1 MVGRVGFLGGR
12 GVSLLKGVRVIS
24 FNHFLAGPHAAQ
36 MLGDMGADVIAV
48 EPLDGAFQRNW
59 AVAGHFVAG
68 ESVNHLNTGRS
79 KRSIALDMKSA
90 TGRAIAE
97 RLVAT
102 ADVVMENFRPGTMA
116 KFGLGPE
123 ELRARYPRLIYAS
136 ATGFGATG
144 PFAHRPGQDLLL
156 QAMSGLAAHT
166 GPSEGP
172 PVPLGSVV
180 IDHHT
185 AVLCVLGIV
194 AALYARQNTGDGR
207 RVDVSLLQSAIDL
220 QGEPLTAWL
229 NGAPHDGPRA
239 PQGVA
244 TWFSSAG
251 HGIHRT
257 ADGCIAISMAAPAV
271 LARALDL
278 PELATVSPEDMLAK
292 RGVYNQMIV
301 AQVATRTTA
310 AWKAALDA
318 AGVWNSE
325 VDDYD
330 AVRENPQLA
339 HLGTFQK
346 ATSSGGAEVTFVSH
360 PVKYDG
366 ETLPITLVPQ
376 PLGAQTREILTEAG
390 YSPAEIDTFLS
401 DDVVRA
407 APAA

>member
-1 MVGRVGFLGGR
+1 MR
-12 GVSLLKGVRVIS
+12 LLKDVRVIS

-90 TGRAIAE
+90 AGRAIAE
-97 RLVAT
+97 RLVAG

-136 ATGFGATG
+136 ATGFGASG
-144 PFAHRPGQDLLL
+144 PFAHQPGQDLLL

-166 GPSEGP
+166 GPAEGP
-172 PVPLGSVV
+172 PVPVGSAL

-194 AALYARQNTGDGR
+194 TALFAREQTGEGR

-239 PQGVA
+239 PQGVGA
-244 TWFSSAG
+244 WFSPAG

-257 ADGCIAISMAAPAV
+257 ADGFIAISMAAPAL

-278 PELATVSPEDMLAK
+278 PELADVSPEAML
-292 RGVYNQMIV
+292 RERTRYNQLIV
-301 AQVATRTTA
+301 AKVATGTTA
-310 AWKAALDA
+310 EWQAALDA
-318 AGVWNSE
+318 AGVWNAQ

-330 AVRENPQLA
+330 AVRANPQLA
-339 HLGTFQK
+339 HLGTFQT

-366 ETLPITLVPQ
+366 VTLPITRVPQ
-376 PLGAQTREILTEAG
+376 PLGAQTREILAEAG
-390 YSPAEIDTFLS
+390 YAADEIETFLK

-407 APAA
+407 APAD

>member
-1 MVGRVGFLGGR
+1 M
-12 GVSLLKGVRVIS
+12 SLLKGVRVIS

-79 KRSIALDMKSA
+79 KRSIALDMKSTA
-90 TGRAIAE
+90 GRAIAE
-97 RLVAT
+97 RLVAG

-116 KFGLGPE
+116 KFGMGPE
-123 ELRARYPRLIYAS
+123 DLRARYPRLIYAS

-194 AALYARQNTGDGR
+194 ASLFAREQTGDGR

-229 NGAPHDGPRA
+229 NGAPHDDGPRA

-244 TWFSSAG
+244 SWFSSAG

-278 PELATVSPEDMLAK
+278 PELAEVSPETMLKERAS
-292 RGVYNQMIV
+292 YNRLIV

-310 AWKAALDA
+310 EWQAALDA
-318 AGVWNSE
+318 AGVWNAPVE
-325 VDDYD
+325 DYD

-339 HLGTFQK
+339 HLGAFQT
-346 ATSSGGAEVTFVSH
+346 ATSSGGAQVTFVSH
-360 PVKYDG
+360 PVHYDSA
-366 ETLPITLVPQ
+366 TLPIARVPQ
-376 PLGAQTREILTEAG
+376 PLGAQTREILAEVG
-390 YSPAEIDTFLS
+390 YAADEIETFLT

-407 APAA
+407 ASAA

>member
-1 MVGRVGFLGGR
+1 MP
-12 GVSLLKGVRVIS
+12 LLKGVRVIS

-90 TGRAIAE
+90 AGRAVAE
-97 RLVAT
+97 RLVAG

-116 KFGLGPE
+116 KFGMGPE

-136 ATGFGATG
+136 ATGFGASG
-144 PFAHRPGQDLLL
+144 PFAHRPGQDLLV

-166 GPSEGP
+166 GPAEGP
-172 PVPLGSVV
+172 PVPMGSVV

-194 AALYARQNTGDGR
+194 TSLFARQQTGTGR

-244 TWFSSAG
+244 GWFSSAG
-251 HGIHRT
+251 HGVHRT
-257 ADGCIAISMAAPAV
+257 ADGCIAIAMAPPAV
-271 LARALDL
+271 LGRALDL
-278 PELATVSPEDMLAK
+278 PELAQASPDAMLK
-292 RGVYNQMIV
+292 ERVHYNDLIV

-310 AWKAALDA
+310 AWQEALDA
-318 AGVWNSE
+318 AGVWNAP

-330 AVRENPQLA
+330 TVRENPQLA
-339 HLGTFQK
+339 HLGTFQTT
-346 ATSSGGAEVTFVSH
+346 TSSGGAEVTLVSH
-360 PVKYDG
+360 PVHYDG
-366 ETLPITLVPQ
+366 APLPITRVPQ
-376 PLGAQTREILTEAG
+376 PLGAQTREILAEAG
-390 YSPAEIDTFLS
+390 YAADEIDALLK